1 MKILVTGATGY
12 VGGRLVPLLLER
24 GHEVRTTTTDP
35 DREQP
40 WWGDRVES
48 VVMDALDPHQVA
60 AACEGVDAVYYL
72 IHGMGGDD
80 FVETDRKAAINL
92 ADGVRAH
99 GVDRIVYLS
108 GVVPDVAEDELSE
121 HITSRLEVEQILSDA
136 PATVVVLRAAVLLG
150 SGSTSFEIIRQVSE
164 RMPVHTVP
172 TWMDSTVQPIAVVDV
187 LEALVGALEYGGPSR
202 HFDVGGPD
210 ALSYGALIDA
220 YTSHAGL
227 ERPQVEVPLL
237 PTALVGTL
245 VGSLTDVPRP
255 VVEAL
260 VQSLRHDM
268 VASDDD
274 FKQALLPEGHRLVGL
289 DEAFRRALAPRSHGA
304 GRRRPGGSA
313 AAGPGVGQRR
323 RRQTRTRQGSRRGQG
338 RPAGLLRSWRSV
350 GESNPEGPYD
360 SLPGPMEVSTGSSC
374 ADDLFP
380 STANQAVPSPIRPMP
395 IAPPGAKMWSTCTSH
410 APGRSATPGRA
421 TTPRRCS

>member
-40 WWGDRVES
+40 WWGDRVET
-48 VVMDALDPHQVA
+48 VVMDALDPNQVA
-60 AACEGVDAVYYL
+60 AACAGVDAVYYL

-80 FVETDRKAAINL
+80 FVETDRRAATNL

-99 GVDRIVYLS
+99 GVDRVVYLS
-108 GVVPDVAEDELSE
+108 GVVPDVADDELSE

-172 TWMDSTVQPIAVVDV
+172 TWMDSTVQPIAIVDV
-187 LEALVGALEYGGPSR
+187 LEALVGALEYSGPSR

-227 ERPQVEVPLL
+227 ERPQVEVPWL

-268 VASDDD
+268 VAANDD
-274 FKQALLPEGHRLVGL
+274 FKEALLPEGHRLVGL
-289 DEAFRRALAPRSHGA
+289 DESFERALAPPATAPEDADPVGPLPQDPAWAS
-304 GRRRPGGSA
+304 GGDD
-313 AAGPGVGQRR
+313 
-323 RRQTRTRQGSRRGQG
+323 
-338 RPAGLLRSWRSV
+338 RPALAKGV
-350 GESNPEGPYD
+350 D
-360 SLPGPMEVSTGSSC
+360 AVKDVLPGS
-374 ADDLFP
+374 
-380 STANQAVPSPIRPMP
+380 
-395 IAPPGAKMWSTCTSH
+395 
-410 APGRSATPGRA
+410 
-421 TTPRRCS
+421 